1 MKRLVRLKEMLKLV
15 DDKYIVGLICKY
27 LLDNIEEEIQAQY
40 YIHECV
46 VIIDDSTLRI
56 KDSSEELIF
65 CMGY

>member
-1 MKRLVRLKEMLKLV
+1 MKRTKRLKNMLRLV

-27 LLDNIEEEIQAQY
+27 LLDNIEEEIKDHY
-40 YIHECV
+40 TIHECD
-46 VIIDDSTLRI
+46 VIIDNNMLKI